1 MTTQVLVGNVS
12 AREASNLQER
22 SGGMGGEEQ
31 DKREGERERER
42 EGERERERERERGR
56 EGERERRREGE
67 RETSASILQ
76 HMLHSPHTIQ
86 SLIFMSKSD

>member
-31 DKREGERERER
+31 NER
-42 EGERERERERERGR
+42 EGERERKRERGREVERERGRERGRERERERG
-56 EGERERRREGE
+56 REGE

-86 SLIFMSKSD
+86 SLIFM